1 MKSKTK
7 YIALISLTL
16 LIIGC
21 NNSKKIN
28 GTYYY
33 KEVETNTKDIYEDA
47 YELGMSMRCSS
58 IGRLEF
64 KEGKL
69 YINMAEIQRRLD
81 YSIEDNTI
89 YVKESMGS
97 NSETI
102 INIIDSH
109 TLEFMGC
116 HFIKKGSK

>member
-1 MKSKTK
+1 M
-7 YIALISLTL
+7 IS
-16 LIIGC
+16 C
-21 NNSKKIN
+21 NNSKKLN
-28 GTYYY
+28 GIYYY
-33 KEVETNTKDIYEDA
+33 EETKDEDDSF
-47 YELGMSMRCSS
+47 YSMGISMRCSL
-58 IGRLEF
+58 IGQLEF

-81 YSIEDNTI
+81 YTIEDNTI
-89 YVKESMGS
+89 YVKESMES